1 MTQSDAER
9 LKVLEQLESG
19 ELDFNQA
26 MSELTGT
33 AQAGSAG
40 GTSSSPASSA
50 PAASSASLVSPVSF
64 ASSAPSAA
72 TRRWARW
79 WLLPFYFGVLAIG
92 GGIVLANQGGGWWL
106 LAVPLLLGGAMLTL
120 LALASTRS
128 PWLHVRIHNPERNWP
143 RTIGI
148 SIPVP
153 FRFAAWAMRSFGSLI
168 PNLDEQAVGELLM
181 AFELGRMIDEPLNM
195 EFNDPDSATR
205 VEIFLG

>member
-19 ELDFNQA
+19 ELNFDQA
-26 MSELTGT
+26 LGELIG
-33 AQAGSAG
+33 AAKE
-40 GTSSSPASSA
+40 SSSVEA
-50 PAASSASLVSPVSF
+50 
-64 ASSAPSAA
+64 SAA
-72 TRRWARW
+72 PPTKRRWNIW
-79 WLLPFYFGVLAIG
+79 WLLPFYFGVVAIG
-92 GGIVLANQGGGWWL
+92 GGIVLGFQGGGWWL
-106 LAVPLLLGGAMLTL
+106 LAAPLLLAGIALTL

-143 RTIGI
+143 KTIGI

-153 FRFAAWAMRSFGSLI
+153 FRFAAWAIRAFGSLI
-168 PNLDEQAVGELLM
+168 PNVNEQAVAELLL

-195 EFNDPDSATR
+195 ELNDPDSATR